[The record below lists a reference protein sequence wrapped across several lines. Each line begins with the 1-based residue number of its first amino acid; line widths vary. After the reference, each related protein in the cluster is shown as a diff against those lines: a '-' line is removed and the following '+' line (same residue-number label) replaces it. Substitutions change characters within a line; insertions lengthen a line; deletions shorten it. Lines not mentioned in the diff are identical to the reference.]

1 MDAVRILVVDDEQAG
16 LDTVEALL
24 HADRYDLV
32 FATRGRQALDRLA
45 VGPVDLIL
53 CDVMMPGMDG
63 YEVCRQVKAHPDW
76 RFIPLILLT
85 VLDGTDDMVR
95 GLEAGADE
103 FLTKPV
109 ERIVLRARVRSMLR
123 IRKQYSELKANS
135 PDLDALLRARRDQ
148 LARDAELSTREREV
162 LDLLLLGR
170 THDDIA
176 QILGI
181 SPRTSKHHQQS
192 ILLKLGA
199 DSRVDL
205 VRLFL

>member
-1 MDAVRILVVDDEQAG
+1 MIDDEQSG

-24 HADRYDLV
+24 HMDRYELD
-32 FATRGRQALDRLA
+32 FATRGQQALEKLA
-45 VGPVDLIL
+45 AASFDLIL

-63 YEVCRQVKAHPDW
+63 YEVCRQVKAHPSW
-76 RFIPLILLT
+76 RYIPLILLT

-109 ERIVLRARVRSMLR
+109 ERVVLRARVRSMLR
-123 IRKQYSELKANS
+123 IRKQYTELHSHAMDVDGLMKN
-135 PDLDALLRARRDQ
+135 RREQ
-148 LARDAELSTREREV
+148 LVRDAGLSEREREV

-176 QILGI
+176 MVLGI

-192 ILLKLGA
+192 LLQKLGA
-199 DSRVDL
+199 ESRLDL